1 MAVPAALML
10 MTSGISLRAAIIT
23 SVSSQSL
30 RLSGWMLLPAI
41 ALMTSALLLILLDA
55 GKLMLALSWLGA
67 LIVYFIFYILLFD
80 DIESGYLPWKVRV

>member
-1 MAVPAALML
+1 

-80 DIESGYLPWKVRV
+80 DIESVYLPWKVRV

>member
-80 DIESGYLPWKVRV
+80 DIESVYLPWKVRV